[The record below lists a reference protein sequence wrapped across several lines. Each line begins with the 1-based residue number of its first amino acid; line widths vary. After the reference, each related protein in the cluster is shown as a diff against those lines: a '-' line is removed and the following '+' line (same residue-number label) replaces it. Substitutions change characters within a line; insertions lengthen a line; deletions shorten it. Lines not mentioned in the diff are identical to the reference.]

1 MASAKVAITL
11 DKKLLEQVDRWV
23 TEGRYPNRSQAIQEA
38 VREKVERTR
47 KRRLTEEAA
56 KLDPQEERALAEEG
70 FAAENEVWPAY

>member
-11 DKKLLEQVDRWV
+11 DKRLLEQVDRWV

-38 VREKVERTR
+38 VREKVERAR
-47 KRRLTEEAA
+47 KRRLAEEAA

>member
-38 VREKVERTR
+38 VQEKVEHTR
-47 KRRLTEEAA
+47 KRRLAEEAA

-70 FAAENEVWPAY
+70 FAAENEIWPAY